1 MPQTLS
7 IGHGL
12 VADDGVIVG
21 YPSARGSHGSLQV
34 GVTARLRSGT
44 VVYEG
49 STIGDRFETG
59 HHVII
64 REDVVIG
71 DDVSVWSSSVVDYG
85 CVIGDEVKIHTGCYV
100 GQYSHIEAGAFLAP
114 GVVLTNDLYPGRPGS
129 AEVMSGP
136 LIRAG
141 AQIGANVT
149 ILPYVTV
156 GSGALIG
163 AGSIVTRDIPPN
175 MVAYGCPAVPVR
187 PVDELGPVAQRIR
200 RAVPTTRRPGNG
212 GQ

>member
-1 MPQTLS
+1 MGQTLS

-21 YPSARGSHGSLQV
+21 YRSGRGSHGRLRL
-34 GVTARLRSGT
+34 GIAARLRSGT

-64 REDVVIG
+64 REDVLIG
-71 DDVSVWSSSVVDYG
+71 DGVSIWSNSVVDYG
-85 CVIGDEVKIHTGCYV
+85 CVIGDKVKIHAGCYV
-100 GQYSHIEAGAFLAP
+100 AQFSQIEASAFLAP
-114 GVVLTNDLYPGRPGS
+114 GVVLTNDLHPGRPGS
-129 AEVMSGP
+129 AEVMAGP
-136 LIRAG
+136 LIKAG

-163 AGSIVTRDIPPN
+163 AGSIVTRDVPPN

-187 PVDELGPVAQRIR
+187 SVDELEPVAQRIR
-200 RAVPTTRRPGNG
+200 RAVPTTRRPGEHG
-212 GQ
+212 